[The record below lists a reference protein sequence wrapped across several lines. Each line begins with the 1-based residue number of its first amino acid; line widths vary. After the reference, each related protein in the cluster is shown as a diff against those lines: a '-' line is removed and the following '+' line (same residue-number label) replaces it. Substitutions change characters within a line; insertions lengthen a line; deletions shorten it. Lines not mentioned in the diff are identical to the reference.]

1 MALGFAL
8 SEKFIIDEKTGSII
22 NNNLLHYKLPTIMDT
37 PNIKCEFVNTYDPT
51 SSYGQKSLGENTTIS
66 PAPAI
71 RNAVLNATGV
81 AFNKLP
87 MDAQSVLRNL
97 KRLDLYRRRNN
108 MYDINEILEP
118 KTLEKALELLS
129 EHDNLTV
136 IAGGTDVLVKLHE
149 ERFNSLNLISIRNIE
164 GLNEIKVIENGSIE
178 IGAMATFSEIFRDDI
193 VNKNIPILAEASVSM
208 GGPQIRNMATI
219 GGNICNGAVSGD
231 SAPSLFA
238 LNSKLRLKSKN
249 DERIV
254 KIKDFYIGPGQVGI
268 RKDEILISIIIEKKI
283 IKISMVI
290 ILNLLVEMQW
300 T

>member
-1 MALGFAL
+1 
-8 SEKFIIDEKTGSII
+8 
-22 NNNLLHYKLPTIMDT
+22 
-37 PNIKCEFVNTYDPT
+37 
-51 SSYGQKSLGENTTIS
+51 
-66 PAPAI
+66 
-71 RNAVLNATGV
+71 
-81 AFNKLP
+81 
-87 MDAQSVLRNL
+87 
-97 KRLDLYRRRNN
+97 

-118 KTLEKALELLS
+118 KTLEEALELLS

-164 GLNEIKVIENGSIE
+164 GLNEIKIIEDGSIE

-193 VNKNIPILAEASVSM
+193 VNKNIPILAEAAVSM

-249 DERIV
+249 GERIV
-254 KIKDFYIGPGQVGI
+254 EIKDFYIGPGQVSI
-268 RKDEILISIIIEKKI
+268 RKDEILISIIIEKKDYENKYGNY
-283 IKISMVI
+283 IKFASRNAMDIALMGVAV
-290 ILNLLVEMQW
+290 LVEVKNKTFEDLRIALGVSGPTPIRCEIAEAEGKHMKVTDENIRLIGNLALKSSKAIDFWNASKEFKEHLIQEL
-300 T
+300 TYRGLKESVKRAKKFENIK

>member
-1 MALGFAL
+1 
-8 SEKFIIDEKTGSII
+8 
-22 NNNLLHYKLPTIMDT
+22 
-37 PNIKCEFVNTYDPT
+37 
-51 SSYGQKSLGENTTIS
+51 
-66 PAPAI
+66 
-71 RNAVLNATGV
+71 
-81 AFNKLP
+81 
-87 MDAQSVLRNL
+87 
-97 KRLDLYRRRNN
+97 

-164 GLNEIKVIENGSIE
+164 SLNEIKVIENGSIE

-193 VNKNIPILAEASVSM
+193 VNKNIPILAEAAVSM

-249 DERIV
+249 GERIV

-268 RKDEILISIIIEKKI
+268 RKDEILISIIIEKKDYENKYGNY
-283 IKISMVI
+283 IKFASRNAMDIALMGVAV
-290 ILNLLVEMQW
+290 LVEVKNKKFEDLRIALGVSGPTPIRCEIAEAEGKHMKVTDENIRLIGNLALKSSKAIDFWNASKEFKEHLIQEL
-300 T
+300 TYRGLKESVKRAENFENIK

>member
-1 MALGFAL
+1 
-8 SEKFIIDEKTGSII
+8 
-22 NNNLLHYKLPTIMDT
+22 
-37 PNIKCEFVNTYDPT
+37 
-51 SSYGQKSLGENTTIS
+51 
-66 PAPAI
+66 
-71 RNAVLNATGV
+71 
-81 AFNKLP
+81 
-87 MDAQSVLRNL
+87 
-97 KRLDLYRRRNN
+97 

-254 KIKDFYIGPGQVGI
+254 KIKDFYIGPGRVGI
-268 RKDEILISIIIEKKI
+268 RKDEILISIIIEKKDYKNKYGNY
-283 IKISMVI
+283 IKFASRNAMDIALMGVAV
-290 ILNLLVEMQW
+290 LVEVKNKKFEDLRIALGVSGPTPIRCEIAEAEGKHMKVTDENIRLIGNLALKSSKAIDFWNASKEFKEHLIQEL
-300 T
+300 TYRGLKESVKRAENFENIK

>member
-1 MALGFAL
+1 
-8 SEKFIIDEKTGSII
+8 
-22 NNNLLHYKLPTIMDT
+22 
-37 PNIKCEFVNTYDPT
+37 
-51 SSYGQKSLGENTTIS
+51 
-66 PAPAI
+66 
-71 RNAVLNATGV
+71 
-81 AFNKLP
+81 
-87 MDAQSVLRNL
+87 
-97 KRLDLYRRRNN
+97 

-149 ERFNSLNLISIRNIE
+149 ERFNSLNLISIRSIE

-193 VNKNIPILAEASVSM
+193 VNKNIPILAEAAVSM

-254 KIKDFYIGPGQVGI
+254 KIKDFYIGPGRVGI
-268 RKDEILISIIIEKKI
+268 RKDEILISIIIEKKDYKNKYGNY
-283 IKISMVI
+283 IKFASRNAMDIALMGVAV
-290 ILNLLVEMQW
+290 LVEVKNKKFEDLRIALGVSGPTPIRCEIAEAEGKHMKVTDENIRLIGNLALKSSKAIDFWNASKEFKEHLIQEL
-300 T
+300 TYRGLKESVKRAENFENIK